1 MNQLMDESHVNP
13 LEYEEVAFQDLIEEI
28 DNDND
33 DVHEGKNQFK
43 GIECSSLN

>member
-1 MNQLMDESHVNP
+1 MDESHVNP

-28 DNDND
+28 DND